1 MCMTARVTGKAA
13 YGPFCVPT
21 RYRNRSTSM
30 PLPDVFYWT
39 APVTMTVTFGPKGQV
54 GCGTDGMRRPSP
66 PLWREHSG
74 KVDFFD

>member
-1 MCMTARVTGKAA
+1 
-13 YGPFCVPT
+13 
-21 RYRNRSTSM
+21 M